1 MIFTSSL
8 RRRACDYFISSLR
21 RRAHAPHAWLT
32 PRTRRGAL
40 RRLGTVFGITVS
52 AALFSLSLTS
62 VVAAQTPRD
71 GHRAVPTTPPG
82 KVSAMQGAQSVPSQ
96 AVTPQVP
103 MSAASVKQA
112 ADQAEGNF
120 PAMAR
125 AGAGGQ
131 IQESWNISEPRDGV
145 YAVRICDDCVY
156 KVRTREFMTTTIALP
171 EDSVIVTADLGDP
184 TGFQVQVR
192 AANMIAVRPSTYG
205 VDSNLNVYTKSGTVY
220 PFYLRAES
228 FNSVHV
234 PDIVVRLLGREK
246 PQEIRGINEDLE
258 ISDEG
263 GRQEKDSTAPASPA
277 AGAVHNLTHPAP
289 AAGDFVR
296 AVPFDP
302 STLRGWKDYELWG
315 GGEDAE
321 RLKPEVVYRD
331 DFFTYLQ
338 YGDAFDQVELPV
350 AYVVRDGIDEL
361 VNSRVQGNTFIIES
375 VAPLI
380 SLKNGKSFLCV
391 QYRGKDA

>member
-1 MIFTSSL
+1 MSAWPLIAGMGSAAVAAGALAVPAARRMIFGSVEHDWLAHELELDRIEPDGMTVRAKPRIGHRMMPWENATGSVIRVYRLIGETYDTKPEGQQSSL
-8 RRRACDYFISSLR
+8 HEGRAACLHALASLGVVVRLFGVKRRRAVIHPASWPSSTLSEIGDAEANLYRNAYDLR
-21 RRAHAPHAWLT
+21 WYL
-32 PRTRRGAL
+32 
-40 RRLGTVFGITVS
+40 
-52 AALFSLSLTS
+52 
-62 VVAAQTPRD
+62 
-71 GHRAVPTTPPG
+71 
-82 KVSAMQGAQSVPSQ
+82 
-96 AVTPQVP
+96 
-103 MSAASVKQA
+103 
-112 ADQAEGNF
+112 
-120 PAMAR
+120 
-125 AGAGGQ
+125 
-131 IQESWNISEPRDGV
+131 
-145 YAVRICDDCVY
+145 
-156 KVRTREFMTTTIALP
+156 
-171 EDSVIVTADLGDP
+171 IVTADLGDP

-192 AANMIAVRPSTYG
+192 AANLIAVRPSTYG
-205 VDSNLNVYTKSGTVY
+205 VDTNLNVYTKAGTVY

-234 PDIVVRLLGREK
+234 PDIVVHLLGREK
-246 PQEIRGINEDLE
+246 PKEIKGVEEDPVTQ
-258 ISDEG
+258 DKG
-263 GRQEKDSTAPASPA
+263 GRQGKDSDKPNDPA

-302 STLRGWKDYELWG
+302 STLHGWKDYDLWG

-338 YGDAFDQVELPV
+338 YGAAFDQVELPV

-380 SLKNGKSFLCV
+380 SLKNGKSFLCIR
-391 QYRGKDA
+391 YLGEDA

>member
-1 MIFTSSL
+1 MIFIIPL
-8 RRRACDYFISSLR
+8 RRRACDSFISSLR
-21 RRAHAPHAWLT
+21 RRAQAPLAWLT
-32 PRTRRGAL
+32 PRAQRGAL
-40 RRLGTVFGITVS
+40 RRLGAVS
-52 AALFSLSLTS
+52 FAFALALLFSLSSISS
-62 VVAAQTPRD
+62 VSAQTPLG
-71 GHRAVPTTPPG
+71 GHRSVPTTPPG
-82 KVSAMQGAQSVPSQ
+82 KASSAQTAANQKTS
-96 AVTPQVP
+96 APQIP
-103 MSAASVKQA
+103 MSSASVKQA

-131 IQESWNISEPRDGV
+131 IQESWNLSEPRDGV

-171 EDSVIVTADLGDP
+171 EDAVIVTADLGDP

-234 PDIVVRLLGREK
+234 PDIVVRLLDREK
-246 PQEIRGINEDLE
+246 PKEIKGVEEDPVAQ
-258 ISDEG
+258 DKG
-263 GRQEKDSTAPASPA
+263 GRQGKDSDKPNDLAF
-277 AGAVHNLTHPAP
+277 GAVHNLTHPAP

-338 YGDAFDQVELPV
+338 YGAAFDQVELPV

-391 QYRGKDA
+391 QYLGKDA